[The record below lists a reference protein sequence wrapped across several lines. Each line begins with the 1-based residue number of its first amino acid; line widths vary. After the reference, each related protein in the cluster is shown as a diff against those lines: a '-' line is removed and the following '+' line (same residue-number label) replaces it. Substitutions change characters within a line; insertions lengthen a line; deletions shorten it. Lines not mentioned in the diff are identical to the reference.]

1 MILNYFQSKI
11 LGQRVIIMASARLT
25 SNLWISGY
33 RKRLEARAIPIY
45 VVKKGDDIS
54 GSIIVRVLDLKG
66 SSKVFVQSYDGV
78 GNRIWLELAHAPDPD
93 VEKIIKKQ
101 IDIDPDAWVLELE
114 EANGIHLL
122 EDAKA

>member
-1 MILNYFQSKI
+1 MT
-11 LGQRVIIMASARLT
+11 SARLT
-25 SNLWISGY
+25 SNLWVSVY
-33 RKRLEARAIPIY
+33 RKRLETKAIPFYI
-45 VVKKGDDIS
+45 VKKGDDIS
-54 GSIIVRVLDLKG
+54 GSIIVRVSDLKG

-78 GNRIWLELAHAPDPD
+78 GTRIWLELAHAPDSD

-114 EANGIHLL
+114 EANGINLL